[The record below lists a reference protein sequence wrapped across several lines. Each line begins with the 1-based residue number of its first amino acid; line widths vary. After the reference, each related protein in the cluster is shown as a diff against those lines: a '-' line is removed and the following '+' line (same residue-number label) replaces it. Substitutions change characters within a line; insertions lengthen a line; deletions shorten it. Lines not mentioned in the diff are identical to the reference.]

1 MSRVCPLRTFLPD
14 RQIVR
19 AMRKG
24 RYRSAK
30 ATTARTLYGA
40 GLSVVEVVEAM
51 KWPKTQ
57 VLHALRIVP

>member
-1 MSRVCPLRTFLPD
+1 MSRVCPLREPIPD
-14 RQIVR
+14 QALVR

-24 RYRSAK
+24 RYRNAK

-40 GLSVVEVVEAM
+40 GLSVVEVVESM